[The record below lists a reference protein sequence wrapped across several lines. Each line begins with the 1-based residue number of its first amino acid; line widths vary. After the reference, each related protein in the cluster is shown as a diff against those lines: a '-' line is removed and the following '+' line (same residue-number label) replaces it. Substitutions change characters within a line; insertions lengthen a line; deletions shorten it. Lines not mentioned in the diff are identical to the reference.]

1 MVIKH
6 SEPFLSKDEIK
17 FISDLIKRETLSTG
31 KIVREFEMHLAKFL
45 GVKAS
50 VCTSSGSSALYLILK
65 FLPEIFP
72 ELKGTKKVLIPSFTC
87 PAISNAVFMAGYKPV
102 FADINLDTFSLSL
115 EDVKRKISPD
125 TLCVVFIHSFGI
137 CSDISDFLD
146 LGVPVI
152 EGIAQ
157 AFGGK
162 VSSQKMVGSQGV
174 ASFTSFY
181 ATKVITTA
189 EGGAVFSN
197 EKSLVEKIRDFIDY
211 DKKDY
216 NPGEFR
222 FNFKMSDIQ
231 AGLGL
236 AQMKKIKTILKR
248 RKKIASLYFKLL
260 EDDERRGKVKL
271 PPKKNNIFFRFPV
284 ILNGLSSDFVIL
296 NLKRK
301 KIFAEKLIF
310 KPLHFFYAEEQNLQ
324 NTQTAYEKG
333 ISLPIY
339 PNLSHESVRL
349 VSKEFRKQIN
359 SRY

>member
-1 MVIKH
+1 MVVKH
-6 SEPFLSKDEIK
+6 SEPFLSKDEINILSK
-17 FISDLIKRETLSTG
+17 LIKQKTLSTG
-31 KIVREFEMHLAKFL
+31 KIVRKFEFSLAKFL
-45 GVKAS
+45 GVKDA

-72 ELKGTKKVLIPSFTC
+72 ELKGRNKVLIPSFTC
-87 PAISNAVFMAGYKPV
+87 PAISNAVFMAGYEPV
-102 FADINLDTFSLSL
+102 FADINLDTFSLGL
-115 EDVKRKISPD
+115 QDVRRKISPD

-137 CSDISDFLD
+137 CSDISDFLAM
-146 LGVPVI
+146 GVPVI

-162 VSSQKMVGSQGV
+162 VSSQKMVGSQGLV
-174 ASFTSFY
+174 SFTSFY

-197 EKSLVEKIRDFIDY
+197 EKSLIEKIRDFIDY

-236 AQMKKIKTILKR
+236 VQLKKIKTILKR
-248 RKKIASLYFKLL
+248 RKEIALLYFELL
-260 EDDERRGKVKL
+260 EDDERRGKIKL
-271 PPKKNNIFFRFPV
+271 PPRENNIFFRFPV
-284 ILNGLSSDFVIL
+284 ILNDLQSDSVIL
-296 NLKRK
+296 NLRRKRVY
-301 KIFAEKLIF
+301 ADKLIF
-310 KPLHFFYAEEQNLQ
+310 KPLHFFYAKEQNLQ
-324 NTQTAYEKG
+324 NTETAYEKG
-333 ISLPIY
+333 ISLPIH
-339 PNLSHESVRL
+339 PNLSHKIIKFI
-349 VSKEFRKQIN
+349 SKEFRKQIN